1 VKEVRNE
8 RRKLL
13 ATWFNNV
20 GTAIISVGVLTPAAA
35 LILGITPGA
44 TSVGTILRLIASSA
58 LTGFG
63 FHLIGTVFLLGYEP

>member
-20 GTAIISVGVLTPAAA
+20 GTGIISVGVLTPAAA
-35 LILGITPGA
+35 LILGINPGA
-44 TSVGTILRLIASSA
+44 TSVGTFLLVIASSA
-58 LTGFG
+58 LMGFG
-63 FHLIGTVFLLGYEP
+63 FHLIGTFFLLGYEP